1 MTVNTDPQRV
11 LVRLKQPDTQ
21 WALTNSERAL
31 HVVDYWAGHCN
42 ATVNVS
48 KVVGAMY
55 TPVLRSFLE
64 AHVWLC
70 SFSRGHM
77 VSVSLGFS
85 AFINVVKPRGLQDF
99 LGVAEVKC

>member
-1 MTVNTDPQRV
+1 MLGPPLALLAFGPWGAGSLLFPDLPVTVNTDPQRV

-55 TPVLRSFLE
+55 TPVLRSLLE
-64 AHVWLC
+64 AHV
-70 SFSRGHM
+70 
-77 VSVSLGFS
+77 
-85 AFINVVKPRGLQDF
+85 
-99 LGVAEVKC
+99 